1 MVEYE
6 NIRQSGKIA
15 IGLREDDELIDV
27 RLSNGNNKIILGS
40 TSGRMVVFDENEI
53 RPMGRTATGVKGIE
67 LDGALCTGMEVGDA
81 DSNIL
86 IVTEN
91 GYGKKT
97 YVNEYRET
105 KRGSKGVRALN
116 ITDKNGNMV
125 SHKIVTEDKDLLIIT
140 EEGMIIRLPLE
151 QVNQLGRVTQ
161 GVKLINLKEG
171 QTVSTVSIVDK
182 QKEEEEVEESISTT
196 ENTQENTVNTEEVVE
211 TVNIDQIE
219 ESE

>member
-1 MVEYE
+1 MRY
-6 NIRQSGKIA
+6 
-15 IGLREDDELIDV
+15 LI
-27 RLSNGNNKIILGS
+27 
-40 TSGRMVVFDENEI
+40 T
-53 RPMGRTATGVKGIE
+53 
-67 LDGALCTGMEVGDA
+67 
-81 DSNIL
+81 IL
-86 IVTEN
+86 IC
-91 GYGKKT
+91 
-97 YVNEYRET
+97 
-105 KRGSKGVRALN
+105 
-116 ITDKNGNMV
+116 NMV

-182 QKEEEEVEESISTT
+182 QKEEEEVEESISTN
-196 ENTQENTVNTEEVVE
+196 EATQENTVNTEEVVE